1 MLTRITIVVFMLCSL
16 AMLAGCKEEPQKRS
30 ELTKDEQVKLEQWL
44 KGTPE
49 QQKMD
54 KKALESTYKK
64 SEPKGWKPF

>member
-1 MLTRITIVVFMLCSL
+1 
-16 AMLAGCKEEPQKRS
+16 MLAGCKEEPQKRS